1 MTKTYE
7 FSNCMKNEVVRE
19 YHQIIKN
26 KKIYIFIKRILDTI
40 FSLILIILF
49 IIPMF
54 IIALIIVLDDFGSP
68 FYLQDRVTK
77 NGKIFKIFKFRSM
90 KIPKIENAQLIT
102 TKDDNRITQ
111 AGSIIRKYRLD
122 ELTQLFNILK
132 GDMSFVGTRPEV
144 PYYVEKYSEEMYA
157 TLLFPAGVTSLA
169 SIKFKNESEILDKAE
184 NIDDVYVEDI
194 LPKKMKYNFEYLRK
208 FSFTE
213 DILIVFKTV
222 KEMFFNERIIHKSSK
237 EIKNS

>member
-1 MTKTYE
+1 
-7 FSNCMKNEVVRE
+7 MKNEVVRE